1 MGLRDYIIRRLLLMV
16 PIVLGVVVLIFAI
29 IQFVP
34 VNARVIIYM
43 SGSVKEM
50 NPAIVAQYI
59 HMYGLDQPIWSQ
71 FATWLG
77 QVATGNFGYSETSQ
91 ELVLKGLLGRIPAT
105 FEIVMFCAPL
115 IIFVGIWLGVKS
127 AVHKDKPVD
136 QITRIF
142 SILGTSL
149 PSFFFG
155 LVLTAIFIGQLRW
168 VTAGRLSTGLNT
180 DIQIMMKDG
189 AWTQYTGLLTIDSL
203 LNWRLNYF
211 VDALEHLVLPII
223 VLVFIQ
229 TAVLVRVTRSSMLE
243 ALGKTYITAAR
254 AKGLTKDEVI
264 YKHAR
269 RNALIPVVT
278 ISGLLVGGMMTG
290 LIITETVFL
299 FPGIGSWA
307 AVAAQRFDVPVVAAY
322 SMFSA
327 IVFVIANLIVDVLY
341 AYIDPR
347 IRLG

>member
-1 MGLRDYIIRRLLLMV
+1 MGLRDYIIRRLLLMI

-34 VNARVIIYM
+34 VNSRVVVYM
-43 SGSVKEM
+43 SGSVREL
-50 NPAIVAQYI
+50 NPAVIQQYI
-59 HMYGLDQPIWSQ
+59 HMYGLDQPIWVQ
-71 FATWLG
+71 FANWLD
-77 QVATGNFGYSETSQ
+77 QVIHGNFGYSETSQ
-91 ELVLKGLLGRIPAT
+91 ELVLQGLLIRIPAT
-105 FEIVMFCAPL
+105 FEIVLFAAPL

-127 AVHKDKPVD
+127 AVQKDKPFD
-136 QITRIF
+136 QGTRIF
-142 SILGTSL
+142 AILGTSL

-155 LVLTAIFIGQLRW
+155 IILTAIFIGQLRW
-168 VTAGRLSTGLNT
+168 VTAGRLSPGLST
-180 DIQIMMKDG
+180 DLLQLVGKG
-189 AWTQYTGLLTIDSL
+189 GWHQYTSLLTIDSL
-203 LNWRLNYF
+203 LNLRPNYF
-211 VDALEHLVLPII
+211 VDALEHLVLPVT

-243 ALGKTYITAAR
+243 ALSKTYVTAAR
-254 AKGLTKDEVI
+254 AKGLTRNEVI

-290 LIITETVFL
+290 LIITETIFL

-307 AVAAQRFDVPVVAAY
+307 ALAAQRFDVPVVAAY
-322 SMFSA
+322 AMFSA
-327 IVFVIANLIVDVLY
+327 VIFVLANLIVDVLY

>member
-1 MGLRDYIIRRLLLMV
+1 MGLREYIIRRLLLLI
-16 PIVLGVVVLIFAI
+16 PIMFGVVILIFAVM
-29 IQFVP
+29 QFVDP
-34 VNARVIIYM
+34 IQRVTLYLR
-43 SGSVKEM
+43 
-50 NPAIVAQYI
+50 NPRQFAPEVINRYI
-59 HMYGLDQPIWSQ
+59 HIYGLDQPVWVQ
-71 FATWLG
+71 FYNWL
-77 QVATGNFGYSETSQ
+77 VSISEGNFGFSAYYKEM
-91 ELVLKGLLGRIPAT
+91 VLPGLLARVPAT
-105 FEIVMFCAPL
+105 LEIVIFAAPV
-115 IIFVGIWLGVKS
+115 IILVGIWLGVES
-127 AVHKDKPVD
+127 AVRKDKAFD
-136 QITRIF
+136 QGTRIF

-155 LVLTAIFIGQLRW
+155 VLLSAIFIAQLKW
-168 VTAGRLSTGLNT
+168 VSAGRLTPTLGTELSLLKSSH
-180 DIQIMMKDG
+180 Q
-189 AWTQYTGLLTIDSL
+189 WTTYTGLLTVDSL
-203 LNWRLNYF
+203 LHLRLDIF
-211 VDALEHLVLPII
+211 IDALKHLVLPVL

-243 ALGKTYITAAR
+243 ALSKTYIVAAR
-254 AKGLTKDEVI
+254 AKGLTNNEVI

-307 AVAAQRFDVPVVAAY
+307 ATAAQNFDVSVVIVYA
-322 SMFSA
+322 MFSA
-327 IVFVIANLIVDVLY
+327 AVFVLANLIVDALY